1 VLILKKEEA
10 LMSSFRK
17 PILLMGL
24 VLLLAAG
31 ISFGQPS
38 ELYNN
43 YSVSMPA
50 GTVVDPG
57 TSLLYII
64 DTGVNL
70 REAVGADLSLYTSP
84 LSVTN
89 QGPTDS
95 GGNYYAPNPFGV
107 GGAQSIYNADSTLN
121 PELIN
126 RNFITITNT
135 HPTQAVTVHFR
146 YFNDECLDVLDFLV
160 LLTCNDTLIFNPF
173 DFNIPGTSFNT
184 QTRIFGPAVGL
195 FTPIPARD
203 FASGRFLIFATAA
216 GTSYEPN
223 NSGVHN
229 DIAEFRFPYE
239 FRGISL
245 NDTHH
250 CDNLNEDWFG
260 KASGLVPTNLH
271 VFNASAV
278 AFNYLIGSLS
288 TAIPVGNAFQA
299 YAVNAWVRPAVEFN
313 DVHDI
318 SLRGAIKG
326 TGTPMLDGNDFR
338 ILTGTELVRA
348 SNGQSTIAPNNLYLR
363 NDVHGGDTSHSIA
376 GGMWSDDVWE
386 NGPIDYTSYYG
397 ALGITSLF
405 GAAPEDQLVHFL
417 SIVDDFNGS

>member
-1 VLILKKEEA
+1 
-10 LMSSFRK
+10 MSSFRK

-57 TSLLYII
+57 SSLLYII

-70 REAVGADLSLYTSP
+70 REAVGADLGLYTSP

-95 GGNYYAPNPFGV
+95 GGNYTAPNPFGV
-107 GGAQSIYNADSTLN
+107 GGAQSIYNADGTLN
-121 PELIN
+121 PDLIN

-184 QTRIFGPAVGL
+184 QTRIFWPAVGL
-195 FTPIPARD
+195 FTSIPARD

-216 GTSYEPN
+216 GT
-223 NSGVHN
+223 
-229 DIAEFRFPYE
+229 
-239 FRGISL
+239 
-245 NDTHH
+245 
-250 CDNLNEDWFG
+250 
-260 KASGLVPTNLH
+260 
-271 VFNASAV
+271 
-278 AFNYLIGSLS
+278 
-288 TAIPVGNAFQA
+288 
-299 YAVNAWVRPAVEFN
+299 
-313 DVHDI
+313 
-318 SLRGAIKG
+318 
-326 TGTPMLDGNDFR
+326 
-338 ILTGTELVRA
+338 
-348 SNGQSTIAPNNLYLR
+348 
-363 NDVHGGDTSHSIA
+363 
-376 GGMWSDDVWE
+376 
-386 NGPIDYTSYYG
+386 
-397 ALGITSLF
+397 
-405 GAAPEDQLVHFL
+405 
-417 SIVDDFNGS
+417 